1 MNFDAVGSRNDSNIA
16 TSLPQ
21 YRANAYLDWF
31 GQQHS
36 AKFVVRHI
44 DEYEDDKSGAGQR
57 FNVLIDSWTTLDL
70 YYNFNFSNER
80 TTLGF
85 NVTNIADEDPSF
97 ADQDLNFDARVHSPF
112 GRQYQFV
119 FRHNFGS

>member
-1 MNFDAVGSRNDSNIA
+1 VDIDAVGSRNDSNIA

-21 YRANAYLDWF
+21 FRANAYLDWF

-44 DEYEDDKSGAGQR
+44 DEYTDDKSGANQQ
-57 FNVLIDSWTTLDL
+57 FNSVIDSWTTLDL
-70 YYNFNFSNER
+70 YYNFTFSNER

-85 NVTNIADEDPSF
+85 NVTNMADEDPPF

-112 GRQYQFV
+112 GRQYQVV